1 MTALAGIWSFAGH
14 DRSRDCARMLAA
26 QRVHAPDPPAS
37 WSGPGLAMGRRLFRL
52 LPEDRYDRGPIVSA
66 DGRRALVADV
76 RIDNR
81 EEIVAAL
88 GAPEGGRTLSDAAL
102 LMLALERWDEEA
114 IGRLAGDFAFAWWD
128 GPRQRLLLAR
138 DFLGSRPLHYH
149 RGDGFFAF
157 ASMPKGLHALEE
169 VPRAPNTETVTRF
182 LALMPEGNGESFFK
196 DVQRVPAAHVCAVDR
211 NGVTLRRH
219 WRPSRTRLSL
229 PKAEDYRDALR
240 EAFDTAVRAQLR
252 GADGRVATHLSGGLD
267 SSTVTATAARLLGPT
282 GRVAAFTAVP
292 REGYEGPDPRGRF
305 GDEGPLAATLAAK
318 YKQIEHVLI
327 RTGHLSPVA
336 GLDRN
341 FFLFERPV
349 LNLCNGVWIEG
360 IAEAAKQRDLRVLLT
375 GQHGNMSFSYNG
387 MEALPELLARG
398 RLVALARLLRKLP
411 HHGVHLE
418 SALSHT
424 IGPFLPAWLWRGI
437 NRARGR
443 HMNVTDHSSINP
455 AAAARLRAGAAGAGL
470 DMSYRPRRDP
480 FGTRLWVLDRIDTGN
495 THKAYLGGWGVD
507 RRDPTGDRRLV
518 ELCLSIPHEQFLLDG
533 EPRALAR
540 AAFADRLSPE
550 ILGETRKGLQA
561 VDWHE
566 GVEAAR
572 SAIREEVE
580 RFGALPATD
589 EAMDNGMLR
598 RLLENWPTGAWHG
611 DKTMRRYRLALLRG
625 VSAGH
630 FLRKAGGS
638 NR

>member
-14 DRSRDCARMLAA
+14 DRGHDCERMLAA
-26 QRVHAPDPPAS
+26 QKIYAPDRPVS
-37 WSGPGLAMGRRLFRL
+37 WAAPGLAMGRRLFRL
-52 LPEDRYDRGPIVSA
+52 LPEDRFDRGPVVSA
-66 DGRRALVADV
+66 DGRRALVADL

-81 EEIVAAL
+81 DEIVAAL

-102 LMLALERWDEEA
+102 LMLALEKWDEEA

-128 GPRQRLLLAR
+128 GPRRRLLLAR
-138 DFLGSRPLHYH
+138 DFLGRRPLHYH

-169 VPRAPNTETVTRF
+169 VPREPNAETVARF
-182 LALMPEGNGESFFK
+182 LALMPEGHGESFFK
-196 DVQRVPAAHVCAVDR
+196 HVQRVPAGHVCAVDP
-211 NGVTLRRH
+211 GGATLRRH

-252 GADGRVATHLSGGLD
+252 GADGQVATHLSGGFD

-282 GRVAAFTAVP
+282 GRIAAFTAVP
-292 REGYEGPDPRGRF
+292 REGYEGPVPRGRF
-305 GDEGPLAATLAAK
+305 GDEGPLAATLAAR
-318 YKQIEHVLI
+318 YEQIEHVLI
-327 RTGHLSPVA
+327 RAGHLSPVA
-336 GLDRN
+336 ALDRN
-341 FFLFERPV
+341 FFLFDRPL
-349 LNLCNGVWIEG
+349 LNLCNATWMDA
-360 IAEAAKQRDLRVLLT
+360 IADAAKQRGLRVLLT
-375 GQHGNMSFSYNG
+375 GQHGNMSFSYGG

-411 HHGVHLE
+411 RHGVHIE
-418 SALSHT
+418 GALAHT

-443 HMNVTDHSSINP
+443 HMHVSDYSSIDP
-455 AAAARLRAGAAGAGL
+455 AAAGRLQAEAAEAGL
-470 DMSYRPRRDP
+470 DLSYRPRRDP

-495 THKAYLGGWGVD
+495 TQKAYLGGWGLD
-507 RRDPTGDRRLV
+507 MRDPTGDRRLV
-518 ELCLSIPHEQFLLDG
+518 ELCLSIPYEQFLRDG

-550 ILGETRKGLQA
+550 ILGEKRKGLQA
-561 VDWHE
+561 IDWHE
-566 GVEAAR
+566 GVDGAR
-572 SAIREEVE
+572 NEIREEVE
-580 RFGALPATD
+580 RFGALPATE
-589 EAMDNGMLR
+589 EAIDTGMLR

-630 FLRKAGGS
+630 FLRKASGS